1 MEWRTEKEGAV
12 MSVSISLCQGVE
24 WATELEGAVMSVSI
38 SPCEGVEEWSGGPRK
53 KGLS

>member
-1 MEWRTEKEGAV
+1 MEWRTEK
-12 MSVSISLCQGVE
+12 
-24 WATELEGAVMSVSI
+24 EGAVMSVSI